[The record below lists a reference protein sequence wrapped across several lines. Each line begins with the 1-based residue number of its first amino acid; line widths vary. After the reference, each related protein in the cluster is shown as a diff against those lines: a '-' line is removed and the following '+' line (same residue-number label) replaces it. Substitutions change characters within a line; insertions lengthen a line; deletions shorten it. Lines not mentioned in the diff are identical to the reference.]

1 MVESFAHAC
10 WYDFSLHA
18 CLDTYGSVY
27 VRAITITPNN
37 SVCVCVCVREVVEV
51 AVECETSVVR

>member
-1 MVESFAHAC
+1 MVVGFAHAC

-18 CLDTYGSVY
+18 CLDTYGSVN

-37 SVCVCVCVREVVEV
+37 SMCVCVRQVGEV